1 MALVVVKTSKDE
13 ECINTKGQLQV
24 YHLDSFSNM
33 GAFELGGQ
41 PDSIAL
47 SPDGRFAAIAIEN
60 ERNEEFD
67 DGNLPQLPA
76 GYLAV
81 FNLDSHNP
89 QNWTMDKIEL
99 TGLSGVFTEDP
110 ELEYVSINNNN
121 IAAITLQ
128 ENNAIVLVD
137 LANKTIINHF
147 SAGHVDLTK
156 IDASEKKPL
165 YINLSDSLNQIP
177 VNLMVLFGLMINI
190 LQQLMRATGKGVV
203 GDLVCLIPKVKLF
216 GILAMNWSIWLYVLV
231 IIPRSAQKIKVMS
244 LKILPMEN
252 LMEKNYYS

>member
-1 MALVVVKTSKDE
+1 M
-13 ECINTKGQLQV
+13 
-24 YHLDSFSNM
+24 
-33 GAFELGGQ
+33 
-41 PDSIAL
+41 

-156 IDASEKKPL
+156 IDASEKAAIHQSFRFTKSNPREP
-165 YINLSDSLNQIP
+165 D
-177 VNLMVLFGLMINI
+177 
-190 LQQLMRATGKGVV
+190 GVV
-203 GDLVCLIPKVKLF
+203 WIDDQYFATANEGDWKGGSRDLVCLIPKVKLF